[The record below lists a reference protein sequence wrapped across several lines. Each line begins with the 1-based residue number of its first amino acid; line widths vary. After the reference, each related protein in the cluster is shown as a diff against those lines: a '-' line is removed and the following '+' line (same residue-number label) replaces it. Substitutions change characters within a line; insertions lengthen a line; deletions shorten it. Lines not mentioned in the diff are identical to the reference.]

1 MKLLRNTNKR
11 FFARFTHE
19 YYIIK
24 LQIKKLNLEKEYRNG
39 RISFCET
46 LYIDEEDEYYSE
58 ISLNEQ
64 SRPKRFQN
72 QQIAELYKEGGI
84 EAVMEGMDLDQILS
98 YTDDAIELGIIK
110 RK

>member
-1 MKLLRNTNKR
+1 M
-11 FFARFTHE
+11 
-19 YYIIK
+19 
-24 LQIKKLNLEKEYRNG
+24 NLEKEYRNG

-46 LYIDEEDEYYSE
+46 LYIDEEEEYYSE